1 MKSYFVNLLVSLV
14 GIGIIYFQFDIELK
28 ESANWFF
35 WLLGL
40 FFINLGGSLSQVFKG
55 DNDTYN

>member
-14 GIGIIYFQFDIELK
+14 GIGIIYFQFDIKLT
-28 ESANWFF
+28 ESANWLY

-40 FFINLGGSLSQVFKG
+40 FFINLGGALSQVFKD
-55 DNDTYN
+55 DNCNT